1 MYTLENERST
11 LSRTSDRSR
20 LKGMKESSRM
30 SQRYRV
36 LAQQLTQELGSQAK
50 AAATLGCSKGYFS
63 GIVNGEKNAETTTIE
78 EAATRLHLDMK
89 FFLPDPSSEGLNYKA
104 FLMTR
109 TADAPLPPG
118 LAEWVTSRALQGKP
132 AVAREHLQAMAAIKF
147 RTGTASSWDKLY
159 RIILDDDADGRPA
172 TAEEHSAL
180 AEGDALGAKPLSAPR
195 KTGDEIPRPRA
206 LSGTTRTK
214 SPRAGRR

>member
-89 FFLPDPSSEGLNYKA
+89 FFLPDPSSEGA
-104 FLMTR
+104 Q
-109 TADAPLPPG
+109 
-118 LAEWVTSRALQGKP
+118 LQG
-132 AVAREHLQAMAAIKF
+132 V
-147 RTGTASSWDKLY
+147 SDDKNG
-159 RIILDDDADGRPA
+159 RRPA
-172 TAEEHSAL
+172 
-180 AEGDALGAKPLSAPR
+180 P
-195 KTGDEIPRPRA
+195 PRPR
-206 LSGTTRTK
+206 
-214 SPRAGRR
+214 

>member
-1 MYTLENERST
+1 
-11 LSRTSDRSR
+11 
-20 LKGMKESSRM
+20 
-30 SQRYRV
+30 
-36 LAQQLTQELGSQAK
+36 
-50 AAATLGCSKGYFS
+50 
-63 GIVNGEKNAETTTIE
+63 
-78 EAATRLHLDMK
+78 
-89 FFLPDPSSEGLNYKA
+89 
-104 FLMTR
+104 MTR

-172 TAEEHSAL
+172 TAEEYSAL

-195 KTGDEIPRPRA
+195 KTGDETPRPRA
-206 LSGTTRTK
+206 PSGTTRTK